1 VSKCNKNPGHCNMKK
16 SKTRLPTDVCVDE
29 ENIEESIWR
38 KNEKTGNVIWM
49 SSVQHSRQRFLQN
62 R

>member
-1 VSKCNKNPGHCNMKK
+1 MKK

-29 ENIEESIWR
+29 ENIQESIWR